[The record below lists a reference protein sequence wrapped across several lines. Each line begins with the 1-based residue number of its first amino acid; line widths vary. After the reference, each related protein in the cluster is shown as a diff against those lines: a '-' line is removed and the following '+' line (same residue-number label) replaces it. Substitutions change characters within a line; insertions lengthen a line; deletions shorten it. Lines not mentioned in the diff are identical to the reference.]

1 MLTWH
6 QHKGLHASGDD
17 LVLSP
22 QQVPMF
28 EQIEDLLAHLSDLHE
43 QESERIAQAT
53 TKAQE
58 SGFQAGLIQG
68 RMQAQMQGAQALAD
82 TLQALRHTARME
94 LRALQESVVTLSVL
108 MLKRMVCELAPDDVL
123 LAVLRRLAT
132 QQMPMDAAVIHLHP
146 DLLDRVRE
154 RWVATTDDPLRAE
167 GIDWRPDEGLGPLDC
182 VVESPAGCLL
192 AGLPAQIERID
203 TLLRT
208 TMAARTAVPMAQDAL
223 EPICKELA

>member
-1 MLTWH
+1 MRNKVIITCAVTGAIH
-6 QHKGLHASGDD
+6 TPSM
-17 LVLSP
+17 SP
-22 QQVPMF
+22 
-28 EQIEDLLAHLSDLHE
+28 HLPVTPDE
-43 QESERIAQAT
+43 IAQA
-53 TKAQE
+53 AIGAAE
-58 SGFQAGLIQG
+58 AG
-68 RMQAQMQGAQALAD
+68 
-82 TLQALRHTARME
+82 
-94 LRALQESVVTLSVL
+94 
-108 MLKRMVCELAPDDVL
+108 
-123 LAVLRRLAT
+123 
-132 QQMPMDAAVIHLHP
+132 AAVIHLHP